1 MLKMNNITKTF
12 NSGTVDERVALDHLS
27 LTLRDGDFVTVIGGN
42 GAGKSTMQNAI
53 CGTWQPDEGS
63 IELDGVNVSSLPEYK
78 RARYLG
84 RVYQDPMMGTSAGME
99 IEENLALAERR
110 GRRHTLR
117 PGIRRGER
125 EDYRRRLRELGLGL
139 EDRLTTKVGTLSG
152 GQRQA
157 LTLLMATL
165 QKPKLLLDEH
175 TAALDPQTAQRVMDI
190 TDRLVR
196 ENHLTTLMITH
207 NMRDAIHYGNRLLML
222 HNGRIVL
229 DISGEEKVPA
239 DGAGPAGTVQQGQ
252 RPGIRQRP
260 RPAGVNA
267 KPGTAREDS
276 PRLSALDGLCGGWYD
291 GGQKRRGR
299 SGAGED
305 AMKKIDNCENSTVL
319 VALLLAGILLV
330 MGAYRLFSW
339 LCSRGLTDT
348 LTWVLGAAALVLAA
362 LGLLLASRSFRRLK
376 ELHL

>member
-12 NSGTVDERVALDHLS
+12 NSGTVDERVAL
-27 LTLRDGDFVTVIGGN
+27 
-42 GAGKSTMQNAI
+42 
-53 CGTWQPDEGS
+53 
-63 IELDGVNVSSLPEYK
+63 
-78 RARYLG
+78 
-84 RVYQDPMMGTSAGME
+84 
-99 IEENLALAERR
+99 
-110 GRRHTLR
+110 
-117 PGIRRGER
+117 
-125 EDYRRRLRELGLGL
+125 
-139 EDRLTTKVGTLSG
+139 
-152 GQRQA
+152 
-157 LTLLMATL
+157 TLLMATL
-165 QKPKLLLDEH
+165 QKPKLLLLDEH

-229 DISGEEKVPA
+229 DISGEEKA
-239 DGAGPAGTVQQGQ
+239 
-252 RPGIRQRP
+252 
-260 RPAGVNA
+260 
-267 KPGTAREDS
+267 
-276 PRLSALDGLCGGWYD
+276 RLSALDGLCGGWYD
-291 GGQKRRGR
+291 GGQERRGR

>member
-110 GRRHTLR
+110 GRHHTLR

-139 EDRLTTKVGTLSG
+139 EDR
-152 GQRQA
+152 
-157 LTLLMATL
+157 
-165 QKPKLLLDEH
+165 
-175 TAALDPQTAQRVMDI
+175 
-190 TDRLVR
+190 
-196 ENHLTTLMITH
+196 LTTLMITH

-229 DISGEEKVPA
+229 DISGEEKARLTVPDLLA
-239 DGAGPAGTVQQGQ
+239 LFSKVSGQ
-252 RPGIRQRP
+252 
-260 RPAGVNA
+260 
-267 KPGTAREDS
+267 E
-276 PRLSALDGLCGGWYD
+276 YD
-291 GGQKRRGR
+291 NDR
-299 SGAGED
+299 
-305 AMKKIDNCENSTVL
+305 
-319 VALLLAGILLV
+319 ALLA
-330 MGAYRLFSW
+330 
-339 LCSRGLTDT
+339 
-348 LTWVLGAAALVLAA
+348 
-362 LGLLLASRSFRRLK
+362 
-376 ELHL
+376 

>member
-1 MLKMNNITKTF
+1 
-12 NSGTVDERVALDHLS
+12 VALDHLS

-84 RVYQDPMMGTSAGME
+84 
-99 IEENLALAERR
+99 
-110 GRRHTLR
+110 
-117 PGIRRGER
+117 
-125 EDYRRRLRELGLGL
+125 LGL

-165 QKPKLLLDEH
+165 QKPKLLLLDEH

-190 TDRLVR
+190 PDRLVR

-229 DISGEEKVPA
+229 DISGEEKARLTVPDLLA
-239 DGAGPAGTVQQGQ
+239 LFSKVSGQ
-252 RPGIRQRP
+252 
-260 RPAGVNA
+260 
-267 KPGTAREDS
+267 E
-276 PRLSALDGLCGGWYD
+276 YD
-291 GGQKRRGR
+291 NDR
-299 SGAGED
+299 
-305 AMKKIDNCENSTVL
+305 
-319 VALLLAGILLV
+319 ALLA
-330 MGAYRLFSW
+330 
-339 LCSRGLTDT
+339 
-348 LTWVLGAAALVLAA
+348 
-362 LGLLLASRSFRRLK
+362 
-376 ELHL
+376 